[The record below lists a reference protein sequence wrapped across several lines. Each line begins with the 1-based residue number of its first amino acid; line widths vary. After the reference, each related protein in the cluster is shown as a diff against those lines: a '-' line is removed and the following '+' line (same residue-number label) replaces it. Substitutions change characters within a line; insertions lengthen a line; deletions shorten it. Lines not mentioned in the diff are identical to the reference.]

1 MEQLS
6 LCFITEN
13 LLHRPNGSWNYEIVY
28 AFSLNQAHE
37 MFRKHLIFCLIL
49 PPSFKGT
56 NTITFI
62 EGFRQHFPK
71 IPTILYGKEI
81 YRKNDLTDHVQT
93 GLIFTPATNI
103 KIALKKAEQILNET
117 SFDLDVKQVWRGI
130 RSDQSVWTQK
140 ITKYLLNDQ
149 NFLHINYVSQIAYHF
164 GVCEAYLSRVFNNNS
179 IVTLKQLLLSLK
191 LCYAGY
197 LRERTTLKIKDIA
210 EYCGL
215 RDGHHLSRL
224 FYQKV
229 GIHLSHYPFAHSWQ
243 EVINKCCEAIKK
255 KTTAEKNNVKKCPS
269 CQKMPLTKRG

>member
-1 MEQLS
+1 MKQRCICLM
-6 LCFITEN
+6 TEN

-37 MFRKHLIFCLIL
+37 MFRKHPIFCLIL

-56 NTITFI
+56 NSITFI

-81 YRKNDLTDHVQT
+81 YRKTDLTDHVQT
-93 GLIFTPATNI
+93 GLIFTPASNI
-103 KIALKKAEQILNET
+103 KIALKKAEQIFNET
-117 SFDLDVKQVWRGI
+117 TFDLDVKQVWRGI

-140 ITKYLLNDQ
+140 IMKYLLNDQ
-149 NFLHINYVSQIAYHF
+149 NFLHINHVSQIAYYF

-191 LCYAGY
+191 LCYAAY
-197 LRERTTLKIKDIA
+197 LWERTTLKIKDIA
-210 EYCGL
+210 QHTGF

-224 FYQKV
+224 FFQKV
-229 GIHLSHYPFAHSWQ
+229 GIHLSHYPFAHTWQ
-243 EVINKCCEAIKK
+243 EVINKCYEAIKK
-255 KTTAEKNNVKKCPS
+255 KTEAEKIMSKNAPHVKKCH
-269 CQKMPLTKRG
+269 